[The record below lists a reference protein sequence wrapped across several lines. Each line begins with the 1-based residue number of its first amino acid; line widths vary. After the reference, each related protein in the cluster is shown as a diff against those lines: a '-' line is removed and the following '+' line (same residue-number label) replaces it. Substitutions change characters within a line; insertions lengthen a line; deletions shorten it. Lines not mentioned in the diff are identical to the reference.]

1 MSRRKIIILA
11 VMAVADLC
19 VLGLGAAI
27 LLTRSRGAPPVPTQA
42 AIAIAAS
49 FTPTPISLALPNT
62 ETPTPTDTRWATW
75 TPRATRTPFGT
86 RTPTVTQTPTK
97 TPTRTL
103 TASRTPRMSATPR
116 PPTGGG
122 SGGPGGGSGGGSTG
136 PGNVIRC
143 GTPNGRPTNGK
154 LDVLIAVI
162 GWRDSPTDRDRTIGT
177 LEILPSGGN
186 DCYKYNFIG
195 KNYDYEPIE
204 FEMGKCGCQTAELVV
219 TSRDGQRVVKTWS
232 LCADDPAF
240 KCQ

>member
-1 MSRRKIIILA
+1 MSRTKIIILA

-27 LLTRSRGAPPVPTQA
+27 LLTRSRGAPPVPTPA
-42 AIAIAAS
+42 AIVLVPS
-49 FTPTPISLALPNT
+49 STVTPTSLALPNT
-62 ETPTPTDTRWATW
+62 QTPTPTETRWPTW
-75 TPRATRTPFGT
+75 TPRPTRTPFGT

-97 TPTRTL
+97 TSTPTP

-116 PPTGGG
+116 PSTGGG
-122 SGGPGGGSGGGSTG
+122 SGGSGGGGGSTS

-143 GTPNGRPTNGK
+143 GTPNGRPTTGK
-154 LDVLIAVI
+154 LDVLVAVI
-162 GWRDSPTDRDRTIGT
+162 GWRDSPTDRDRTIGK

-195 KNYDYEPIE
+195 KNYDYQPIE
-204 FEMGKCGCQTAELVV
+204 FEMGKCGCQTAELIV
-219 TSRDGQRVVKTWS
+219 TSADGQRVVKTWS

-240 KCQ
+240 RCQ